1 MIKIVFAT
9 GTRCGSEFLIKLT
22 NSVLQHNTSSIP
34 SNFSSL
40 TPGRNES
47 VNKDILKPNYKFFWQ
62 QNKPLEYFRL
72 HNIEFVKIEH
82 PGKDMLVVEISSS
95 FPKAKF
101 LSTIRPIEEIVLSHS
116 LILKWGKKKDEVVS
130 NWIADLNILEYLNSL
145 ERLFIL
151 DINNHKYFS
160 SDKFLKF
167 LDCSKTDR
175 FKYMESNWPK
185 VNALDYQL
193 AKDGGISNL
202 SHKNTAHKN
211 TTLMRQELIDLYPII
226 PSIEERY
233 RRLLN

>member
-22 NSVLQHNTSSIP
+22 NSVLQENPTCISSK
-34 SNFSSL
+34 FSSL

-47 VNKDILKPNYKFFWQ
+47 VNKEILKPNYKFFWQ
-62 QNKPLEYFRL
+62 QNQPLEYFRL
-72 HNIEFVKIEH
+72 HNIESVKIEH
-82 PGKDMLVVEISSS
+82 PGKDMLAVEISSS

-116 LILKWGKKKDEVVS
+116 LIPKWGKKKEEVVS
-130 NWIADLNILEYLNSL
+130 NWIADLNILEYLGSL
-145 ERLFIL
+145 GRLFIL

-160 SDKFLKF
+160 SDKFLNF
-167 LDCSKTDR
+167 LECAITDR

-185 VNALDYQL
+185 VNSLDYQL
-193 AKDGGISNL
+193 GKKGKVSDL
-202 SHKNTAHKN
+202 SHKNTAL
-211 TTLMRQELIDLYPII
+211 TRQELIDLYPII

-233 RRLLN
+233 HKLLN